1 MNIKSLLIGSAAA
14 LVAVSGARAADA
26 IVAAEP
32 EPVEYVRVCD
42 AFGTGFFYI
51 PGTETCL
58 RIGGYVRYDISG
70 GELLDRISAT
80 GDETYGKRA
89 RFSFQTSTAS
99 ETELGTLRTFAEI
112 RFQWDTND
120 AAGGYT
126 NDSEFSVNFAWLQ
139 LGGLRIGKDESLF
152 TTFTGY
158 GGNVIEDTLAG
169 GYGPFDTT
177 LISYTYSAGAFTAA
191 LSLEQGDDSTYIPGV
206 PGVDAIP
213 GVPGDPIDGG
223 MAAIPAV
230 PAVDP
235 SYSGWGIDDY
245 MPHVVIGLGY
255 NAGNFNIRATGA
267 YDTRDDITDIV
278 GGLNERGGFAGKV
291 RVDYTI
297 NDAASIFAM
306 LMYGENSSAYTTWAN
321 GAADDETFSV
331 IAGASV
337 GLSEKAVFNFQG
349 QWVEGAPGLDDEWS
363 AVANV
368 AYTLVPGLTITPEI
382 AYYDNGIDDAFGGTL
397 RFERSF

>member
-58 RIGGYVRYDISG
+58 RIHGYIRYDIKG
-70 GELLDRISAT
+70 GELFDRISAT
-80 GDETYGKRA
+80 GDETWNKRA
-89 RFSFQTSTAS
+89 RFSFRTSTAS
-99 ETELGTLRTFAEI
+99 ETELGTLRTYAEI
-112 RFQWDTND
+112 RFQWDTNN

-126 NDSEFSVNFAWLQ
+126 NDNEFSVNFAWLQ

-177 LISYTYSAGAFTAA
+177 LISYTYSSGAFTAA
-191 LSLEQGDDSTYIPGV
+191 LSLEQGDDSNNLI
-206 PGVDAIP
+206 
-213 GVPGDPIDGG
+213 
-223 MAAIPAV
+223 AA
-230 PAVDP
+230 
-235 SYSGWGIDDY
+235 WGIDDY

-255 NAGNFNIRATGA
+255 KAGNFNIRATGA
-267 YDTRDDITDIV
+267 YDTRDDF
-278 GGLNERGGFAGKV
+278 GLVERGGFAGKV

-297 NDAASIFAM
+297 NDAASVFAM
-306 LMYGENSSAYTTWAN
+306 LMYGENASGYTTWRNALAN
-321 GAADDETFSV
+321 NDETFSV
-331 IAGASV
+331 MAGASV
-337 GLSEKAVFNFQG
+337 NLSEKAVFNFQG
-349 QWVEGAPGLDDEWS
+349 QWTEGAPTADDEWS

-382 AYYDNGIDDAFGGTL
+382 AYYDDGTDDGFGGTL
-397 RFERSF
+397 RFQRSF